1 MFGRLFVLSLTP
13 FETSGSS
20 DTKFHIKAY
29 ERMGM
34 KNYTNKLG
42 HMTRMASM
50 SIYGKIFKHFFPAS
64 MVRWPWNLVCSIG
77 YQSSTV
83 VQRMVFG

>member
-13 FETSGSS
+13 FETVGSS

-29 ERMGM
+29 GRMGM

-42 HMTRMASM
+42 HMTRMTSM
-50 SIYGKIFKHFFPAS
+50 SIYSKIFKHFLFQNQWS
-64 MVRWPWNLVCSIG
+64 GGLG
-77 YQSSTV
+77 T
-83 VQRMVFG
+83 